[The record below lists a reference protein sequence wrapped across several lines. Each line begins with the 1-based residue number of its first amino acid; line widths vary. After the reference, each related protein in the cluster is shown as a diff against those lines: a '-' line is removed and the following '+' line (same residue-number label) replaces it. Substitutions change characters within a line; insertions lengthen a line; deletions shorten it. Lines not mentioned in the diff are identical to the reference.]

1 MTDAAAPRW
10 ARWAPLVVA
19 LLAIAASINGIVN
32 GFTYDDHY
40 IVELNKVVHDLPHW
54 YRAFAESY
62 WPLDWGGDGYRPLTI
77 LMFKI
82 EWALGRGSPMPFHAT
97 NILLYAVVSVLVWV
111 VSRRLLPAWAAL
123 LVAAL
128 FAVHPVHVEAVANV
142 VGQSELW
149 VAVCLLAAIALYL
162 GDRLRGPLRART
174 AVGVI
179 ALYVT
184 GCLFKE
190 HAIVLPAIL
199 GIAELTMLDGGRS
212 FRSLLGDRRARIF
225 YLSIAGVAILF
236 IAVRGAVLADH
247 GAGIGGFQPFTP
259 FSSLKITR
267 FQRTLTAMSVVPE
280 WVRLFYWPARLSS
293 EYGPPDIQIAQ
304 GVALWQL
311 PGFLLLAG
319 ILSIGVLLRRREPVL
334 SFAIGFVCAA
344 LLPSSNFIVPAGIVL
359 AERTLF
365 LPSVGAML
373 LVGGVAAIVAQRREG
388 SLTVRQRTFALAAGA
403 IVLAAGVARSA
414 VRTTVWKDND
424 TLFAHAVVDS
434 PLSYRAHYMYGAWL
448 FDKGQ
453 KAQGEAEYHRALS
466 LFPYDAAL
474 SYNMAEQYRQVGM
487 CGPALPLYRWTR
499 DLSPDFPF
507 GRAAFA
513 HCLLEEGQYAEA
525 KSMALSAIT
534 AGGNVKLARR
544 LIFLADSARAADT
557 ESRGASSGT
566 RGAGGI
572 RLAGTPSKVP

>member
-10 ARWAPLVVA
+10 PRWAPLAVA

-40 IVELNKVVHDLPHW
+40 IVELNKVVHDLAHW
-54 YRAFAESY
+54 YRAFGESY

-97 NILLYAVVSVLVWV
+97 NILLYAIVSVLVWTV
-111 VSRRLLPAWAAL
+111 GRRLLPAWAAF

-162 GDRLRGPLRART
+162 GDRLRGPLRTRT
-174 AVGVI
+174 ALGVI
-179 ALYVT
+179 ALYLV

-199 GIAELTMLDGGRS
+199 GIAELTILDGGRTL
-212 FRSLLGDRRARIF
+212 RSLLGDRRIRVF
-225 YLSIAGVAILF
+225 YLSIFGVAIVF
-236 IAVRGAVLADH
+236 IAARAAILSDH
-247 GAGIGGFQPFTP
+247 GIGGFQPFTP

-280 WVRLFYWPARLSS
+280 WIRLFYWPARLSS

-304 GVALWQL
+304 GLALWQL
-311 PGFLLLAG
+311 PGFLLLIG
-319 ILSIGVLLRRREPVL
+319 ILSIALLLRRREPVL

-373 LVGGVAAIVAQRREG
+373 LVGGVGAIVATRRPF
-388 SLTVRQRTFALAAGA
+388 TVRERTFALAAGA
-403 IVLAAGVARSA
+403 IVLAAGIARS
-414 VRTTVWKDND
+414 VMRTTVWKDND

-434 PLSYRAHYMYGAWL
+434 PLSYRAHYMLGAWL

-453 KAQGEAEYHRALS
+453 KSRGEAEYHRALS

-499 DLSPDFPF
+499 DLNPNFPF
-507 GRAAFA
+507 GRAAHA
-513 HCLLEEGQYAEA
+513 QCLLEVGQYAEA
-525 KSMALSAIT
+525 KAMALSAIT
-534 AGGNVKLARR
+534 AGGSVKLARR
-544 LIFLADSARAADT
+544 LIFLADSASAADT
-557 ESRGASSGT
+557 DSRGGSSGT
-566 RGAGGI
+566 GG
-572 RLAGTPSKVP
+572 RTGVSLAGSPSKVP